1 MTQRARVLAVEG
13 GYVTVAVMQASA
25 CMGCH
30 AAGSCSVLDKKQR
43 TVVVPYAGAHLEPG
57 DEVWL
62 VGTYAMGAKAVLVA
76 FVLPLILLLVAVV
89 VALKLF
95 AWSEPNAIFFSL
107 GVLALYY
114 LLLIPFRSYFERKLR
129 FTIEKI
135 TPQTSVNAGITA

>member
-43 TVVVPYAGAHLEPG
+43 TVVVPYAGANLEPG

-76 FVLPLILLLVAVV
+76 FVLPLILLLVAAV